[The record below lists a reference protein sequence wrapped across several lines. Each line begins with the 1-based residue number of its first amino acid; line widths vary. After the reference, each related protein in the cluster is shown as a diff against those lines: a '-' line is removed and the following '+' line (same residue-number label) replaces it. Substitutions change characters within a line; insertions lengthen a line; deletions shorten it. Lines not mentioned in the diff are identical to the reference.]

1 MVGLRLTILTLT
13 TFLSSSYASIGP
25 VADLPIVNAKIS
37 PDGFEK
43 MAILAGGSHP
53 GPTITGN
60 KGDTFKINVTNHLHD
75 DHMLQ
80 ATTVH
85 WHGLFQ
91 RHQNQMDGLAFVTQC
106 PITPN
111 NSFLYNFNVGSQVGT
126 YWYHSHYGVQYCDG
140 LRGPLIIYDPEDP
153 YRFFY
158 DIDDESTIITLM
170 DWYHL
175 PSPQV
180 QRQVTPDS
188 VLING
193 IGRYD
198 GGPEMPYAVINVQPW
213 KRYRIRLLNMACKP
227 NYIFSMDKHKFTII
241 EVDGE
246 YVDPLEVDSI
256 QIYASQRYSFILE
269 TNQPVDNYWIHAD
282 PNTGTNATAI
292 LRYSGAPQGLPKNRT
307 EPSMLPMNE
316 TNLHP
321 LTTLD
326 LSEMSPSRD
335 LFKEEADVKLNLILG
350 KNMTT
355 YNFLINGFQYMS
367 PSMPVL
373 MQLLSGAMTA
383 SDLAPNGSVY
393 TLPRNKVI
401 EISMPPD
408 DAPGRPH
415 PFHLHGHKFA
425 VIRSAGSSAYNYINP
440 VMRDTVSTGV
450 PGDNVTIR
458 FVTDNPGPWM
468 LHCHIDW
475 HLYVGM
481 AIVFAE
487 APEEV
492 SVDQPV
498 NSASKQLCPVYN
510 DMPKETFALPPATT
524 SMASSTSTAS
534 SSTITTSS

>member
-1 MVGLRLTILTLT
+1 MVRLQLAFIALT
-13 TFLSSSYASIGP
+13 TFLSSSYAAIGP
-25 VADLPIVNAKIS
+25 VADLPIVNAMIS

-43 MAILAGGSHP
+43 MAILAGGTHP
-53 GPTITGN
+53 GPVITGN
-60 KGDTFKINVTNHLHD
+60 KGDTFKINVSNHLND
-75 DHMLQ
+75 DSMLKG
-80 ATTVH
+80 TTVH

-106 PITPN
+106 PIAPN
-111 NSFLYNFNVGSQVGT
+111 NSFLYNFNVGTQVGT

-193 IGRYD
+193 VGRYD
-198 GGPEMPYAVINVQPW
+198 GGPETPYAVINVQPF
-213 KRYRIRLLNMACKP
+213 KRYRIRLLNLACKP
-227 NYIFSMDKHKFTII
+227 NYIFSIDKHVFTIL

-246 YVDPLEVDSI
+246 YVEPLVVDSI
-256 QIYASQRYSFILE
+256 QIYAAQRYSFILE
-269 TNQPVDNYWIHAD
+269 TNQPIDNYWIHAD
-282 PNTGTNATAI
+282 PNTGTNSTAI
-292 LRYSGAPQGLPKNRT
+292 LRYSGAPQGDPKNRT
-307 EPSMLPMNE
+307 EPSKFPMNE

-321 LTTLD
+321 MQSTLTL
-326 LSEMSPSRD
+326 ESPPPPA
-335 LFKEEADVKLNLILG
+335 LLQKEADVKINLVLS

-355 YNFLINGFQYMS
+355 YNFLINDFQYTS
-367 PSMPVL
+367 PSVPVL
-373 MQLLSGAMTA
+373 MQVLSGAMSA
-383 SDLAPNGSVY
+383 SDLAPTGSVY

-415 PFHLHGHKFA
+415 PFHLHGHKFS
-425 VIRSAGSSAYNYINP
+425 VIRSAGSTAYNYVNP
-440 VMRDTVSTGV
+440 VMRDTVTTGV
-450 PGDNVTIR
+450 AGDNVTIR

-481 AIVFAE
+481 AVVFAE
-487 APEEV
+487 APEEIP
-492 SVDQPV
+492 SAQPV
-498 NSASKQLCPVYN
+498 NNASKQLCPIYN
-510 DMPKETFALPPATT
+510 EMPSETFALPPATT
-524 SMASSTSTAS
+524 SMS
-534 SSTITTSS
+534 SSSPTSS